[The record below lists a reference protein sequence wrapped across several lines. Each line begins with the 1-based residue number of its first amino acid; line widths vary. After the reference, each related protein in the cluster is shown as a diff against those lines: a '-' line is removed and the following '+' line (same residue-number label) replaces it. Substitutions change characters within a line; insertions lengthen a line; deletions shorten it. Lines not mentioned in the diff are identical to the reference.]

1 MRCWKRCSSYVWFA
15 VQPASKSY
23 IASWLFNSLYNG
35 GRGSKDVEL
44 GNCLLWGFLAG
55 LIQPETV
62 SNSVSHPPQRHSAQS
77 YTYFTYETI
86 QVDKDRHFAR
96 GWRGLQHGKS
106 YSIINAQWF
115 QMTKTRQK
123 WFHLMWFHE
132 LFERSF
138 RISVSGDCQRLI
150 FKFFGQFCDFFNR
163 ISCAFCH
170 FAQLCDDLW
179 THYLQL

>member
-1 MRCWKRCSSYVWFA
+1 MRCWKRCSSYVRFA

-35 GRGSKDVEL
+35 GRGCKDVEL
-44 GNCLLWGFLAG
+44 GNSLLWGFLAG

-150 FKFFGQFCDFFNR
+150 FKFFGQFCDFF
-163 ISCAFCH
+163 
-170 FAQLCDDLW
+170 
-179 THYLQL
+179 